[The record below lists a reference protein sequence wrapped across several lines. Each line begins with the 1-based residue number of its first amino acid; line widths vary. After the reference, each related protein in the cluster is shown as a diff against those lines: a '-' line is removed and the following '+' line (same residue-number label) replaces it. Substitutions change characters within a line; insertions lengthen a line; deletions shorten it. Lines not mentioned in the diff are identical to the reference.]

1 MAREDIYEDYD
12 QPAPASSDGL
22 GNGLVI
28 LTFLVLLV
36 AVWFMQR
43 ALGDHFG
50 AGLFAKKG
58 GEGPP
63 PAESGTP

>member
-12 QPAPASSDGL
+12 EVAPPADQL

-43 ALGDHFG
+43 ALGDHFN
-50 AGLFAKKG
+50 AGLFKSGG
-58 GEGPP
+58 GENLP
-63 PAESGTP
+63 PAASNP

>member
-12 QPAPASSDGL
+12 QAAPAKDAL

-43 ALGDHFG
+43 ALGDHFN

-63 PAESGTP
+63 PADSGTP

>member
-12 QPAPASSDGL
+12 EVAPPKDNM
-22 GNGLVI
+22 GNGVVI

-43 ALGDHFG
+43 AMNEHFE
-50 AGLFAKKG
+50 AGMFAKKG
-58 GEGPP
+58 GGSDVPP
-63 PAESGTP
+63 VSGNP